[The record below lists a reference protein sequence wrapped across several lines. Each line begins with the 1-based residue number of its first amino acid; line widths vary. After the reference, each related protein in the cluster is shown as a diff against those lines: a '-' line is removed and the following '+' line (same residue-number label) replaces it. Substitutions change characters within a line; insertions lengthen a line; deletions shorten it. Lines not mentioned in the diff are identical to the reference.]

1 MASLILRLDIG
12 DAVIDRSTRILR
24 EHLGVEVITARN
36 MLYKLAQVAADETVY
51 VNGHGNPN
59 TIGGLSVNELASL
72 LAKGGLRGPVNI
84 VLIACNTGWGGAPF
98 ALNLKV
104 ELAQSK
110 KIRSA
115 VSAPNG
121 FVSVRDDGTPYVD
134 MDIVA
139 PNGTLVAVPVPLER
153 AFFATT
159 KSF

>member
-12 DAVIDRSTRILR
+12 DAVIDRSTKILR
-24 EHLGVEVITARN
+24 ENLGVEVITARN
-36 MLYKLAQVAADETVY
+36 MLYKLAQVGADETVY
-51 VNGHGNPN
+51 INGHGSPN
-59 TIGGLSVNELASL
+59 SIGGLSVNELAGL

-84 VLIACNTGWGGAPF
+84 VVIACNTGWGGAPY
-98 ALNLKV
+98 ALNLKI
-104 ELAQSK
+104 ELIQSK

-121 FVSVRDDGTPYVD
+121 FISVRNDGSTYVD

-139 PNGTLVAVPVPLER
+139 PDGSIVAVPVPLER
-153 AFFATT
+153 ATFATT